1 MPERRYRVLAI
12 GSHRVQYMAP
22 VFRRM
27 AQHPSLDLSVA
38 YCTLRGAKPTH
49 DPDFDTTVQWDVP
62 RLVIVAILAG
72 YQAAQ
77 YILANDVN
85 SLALAGVVLV
95 AGAIVVA
102 ILNDWRRGL
111 YLLVGWI
118 LFEDLVRK
126 YLGNNNNMGIYFAKD
141 ALAIVL
147 YLSFFR
153 ARRAKRIQLL
163 QIPFGAPL
171 TIFFGFACSRC
182 PIKEVQ
188 VAQAA
193 SGGA

>member
-1 MPERRYRVLAI
+1 MKALDTL
-12 GSHRVQYMAP
+12 
-22 VFRRM
+22 
-27 AQHPSLDLSVA
+27 PSIIRTSRSPWLGLG
-38 YCTLRGAKPTH
+38 L
-49 DPDFDTTVQWDVP
+49 
-62 RLVIVAILAG
+62 LIVAILAG

-111 YLLVGWI
+111 YFLVGWI

-126 YLGNNNNMGIYFAKD
+126 YLGNNMGIYFAKD
-141 ALAIVL
+141 ALAIIL

-163 QIPFGAPL
+163 QIPFRAPWM
-171 TIFFGFACSRC
+171 IFFGFACCSC